1 MKSGQKILM
10 FFILI
15 DGLTSTKPKIEK
27 SAVVFGEDEF
37 TMQADKIHLGIEVNN
52 IQDYEHDQEKSKEC
66 FGRDVLENRK
76 YILALI
82 TIFCVLIFLLLVSS
96 VCIGCYLLYQM
107 LRMPSSPRVSNLA
120 ESNLMFQ
127 PPPHLQTSV
136 PIDIES
142 QSFVKVRILS

>member
-1 MKSGQKILM
+1 M
-10 FFILI
+10 
-15 DGLTSTKPKIEK
+15 STVVKPTGEK
-27 SAVVFGEDEF
+27 SAVLFRDEEF
-37 TMQADKIHLGIEVNN
+37 DVELND
-52 IQDYEHDQEKSKEC
+52 IQDYEHVQGQLKEC
-66 FGRDVLENRK
+66 FGRDVFEKRK
-76 YILALI
+76 YVLILE
-82 TIFCVLIFLLLVSS
+82 TIFCVLIFLLLVSC
-96 VCIGCYLLYQM
+96 VCIGCYLMYEM